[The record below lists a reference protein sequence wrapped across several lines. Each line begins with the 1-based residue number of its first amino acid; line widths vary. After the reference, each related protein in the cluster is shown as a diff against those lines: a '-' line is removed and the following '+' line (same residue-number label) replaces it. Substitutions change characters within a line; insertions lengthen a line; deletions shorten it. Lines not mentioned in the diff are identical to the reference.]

1 MKKQQVSEAQA
12 EFMANSKNSHESA
25 LRPRARIMKT
35 LGSELISNDAVA
47 VIELVKNAYDA
58 DANRVLVKFA
68 GPLLP
73 GHGSI
78 EVFDDGNGMSLDVV
92 RGAWM
97 EPATPSKRQATSSGR
112 KGRRVLGE
120 KGIGR
125 FAAMRLA
132 SELELIT
139 RARGSNQ
146 EIYGI
151 FDWTQFEDE
160 QKYLDEVLI
169 LTDQRKPEVVRSDI
183 GLDAIWPKEEAPVE
197 CPPSEQGTLLR
208 MTNLAQIWNAER
220 FRLIQRGL
228 SRLIS
233 PFKENKDFSLFLQVP
248 EPFSEFSSEITP
260 PVVLNYPHYTV
271 IGAVDPQG
279 KCDLTLEVKAT
290 GEVRRVGG
298 GFVRDA
304 REGLQHLEE
313 EAYSKLKQATE
324 SRLKDGMTEWQ
335 KKLPVCGPL
344 QIELRIWDRDDL
356 GNVIQQTGLNVQ
368 SIRTDIDS
376 FAGISIY
383 RDGFRVLP
391 YGEPNNDWLRLDIR
405 RVQNPTKRLSNNQVV
420 GHISIT
426 ADQNTGLKDQSNRE
440 GLDENQSYADF
451 REIMKSILLMIEGL
465 RGNAKKS
472 AKGEE
477 KDRQTLNLFAPLDL
491 SPIRHHLESVNPK
504 DEVAKELI
512 NNVERA
518 FNRQVESLKS
528 VVAKYHAL
536 ATLGQLVD
544 RLLHDGRLPL
554 AKIRKEALLGQEDIA
569 EGRLTG
575 EVLLGKLTGRFR
587 AIDGQGD
594 VLSTVFR
601 RYEPFGGR
609 KRGRPKQLYLE
620 RIIEDAF
627 GVCAS
632 QIEDLKIATS
642 LPTSQTLVR
651 VDEAEIQEVFV
662 NLLQNSLYWLQ
673 FVDGAHRSIEVSVSR
688 TAQDHVEILFS
699 DTGPGIPEENRER
712 IFEPYFSTK
721 KDGVGLGLA
730 IVGEIIM
737 DYYGGKLELLDSQSA
752 SGAVFRITL
761 TKRV

>member
-1 MKKQQVSEAQA
+1 
-12 EFMANSKNSHESA
+12 
-25 LRPRARIMKT
+25 MKT

-47 VIELVKNAYDA
+47 AIELVKNAYDA
-58 DANRVLVKFA
+58 EASRVLIKFIE
-68 GPLLP
+68 PLLP
-73 GHGSI
+73 GQGRI
-78 EVFDDGNGMSLDVV
+78 EIFDDGVGMSLDVV

-97 EPATPSKRQATSSGR
+97 EPATAGKRQNTSSGS

-139 RARGSNQ
+139 RARGADQ
-146 EIYGI
+146 EVYGI

-169 LTDQRKPEVVRSDI
+169 LTEERKPEVIRSDV
-183 GLDAIWPKEEAPVE
+183 GLDALWPKHEVPVE
-197 CPPSEQGTLLR
+197 CPPSVHGTLLR
-208 MTNLAQIWNAER
+208 MNNLAQAWDAER
-220 FRLIQRGL
+220 FRLIQRSL

-233 PFKENKDFSLFLQVP
+233 PFKENKDFSVFLQAP
-248 EPFSEFSSEITP
+248 EAFSEFSSEITP

-271 IGAVDPQG
+271 IGTVDPHG
-279 KCDLTLEVKAT
+279 KCNLTLEVKAT
-290 GEVRRVGG
+290 GEVRSVTG
-298 GFVRDA
+298 GFVREAKD
-304 REGLQHLEE
+304 GLQYLEE
-313 EAYSKLKQATE
+313 EAYFKLKQATE
-324 SRLKDGMTEWQ
+324 SKLEICIAEWE

-356 GNVIQQTGLNVQ
+356 GNVIQQTGINVQ
-368 SIRTDIDS
+368 NIRADIDS
-376 FAGISIY
+376 FAGINIY

-405 RVQNPTKRLSNNQVV
+405 RVQNPTKRLSNNQIV
-420 GHISIT
+420 GHVSIS

-440 GLDENQSYADF
+440 GLDENQSYSDL
-451 REIMKSILLMIEGL
+451 REIMKSILLMIEDL
-465 RGNAKKS
+465 RKK
-472 AKGEE
+472 AKGTGEGGNR
-477 KDRQTLNLFAPLDL
+477 DNQTLNLFSPLDL
-491 SPIRHHLESVNPK
+491 SPIRHHLESVSPK

-518 FNRQVESLKS
+518 FNRQVEGFKS

-554 AKIRKEALLGQEDIA
+554 AKIRKEALLAQEDIV
-569 EGRLTG
+569 EGHMTG
-575 EVLLGKLTGRFR
+575 ENLLNKLAARLR
-587 AIDGQGD
+587 IIDGQGD
-594 VLSTVFR
+594 VLATVFR

-620 RIIEDAF
+620 KIIEDAF

-632 QIEDLKIATS
+632 QIADLKIETS
-642 LPTSQTLVR
+642 LPTGQTLVR
-651 VDEAEIQEVFV
+651 VDEAEIQEVVV
-662 NLLQNSLYWLQ
+662 NLLQNSLYWFQ
-673 FVDGAHRSIEVSVSR
+673 FVDAAHRRIDVSVSR
-688 TAQDHVEILFS
+688 VAQDHVEIIFS
-699 DTGPGIPEENRER
+699 DTGPGVPEENRTR

-737 DYYGGKLELLDSQSA
+737 DYYGGKLELLDSQGA

>member
-1 MKKQQVSEAQA
+1 
-12 EFMANSKNSHESA
+12 
-25 LRPRARIMKT
+25 MKT

-58 DANRVLVKFA
+58 EASRVLIKFV
-68 GPLLP
+68 GSLLP
-73 GHGSI
+73 GQGRI
-78 EVFDDGNGMSLDVV
+78 EIFDDGSGMSLDIV

-97 EPATPSKRQATSSGR
+97 EPATPGKRQKTSSGS

-132 SELELIT
+132 SELELVT
-139 RARGSNQ
+139 RARGSDK
-146 EIYGI
+146 EVYAI

-169 LTDQRKPEVVRSDI
+169 LTDERKPEVIRSDV
-183 GLDAIWPKEEAPVE
+183 GLDAMWPKHEVPIV

-208 MTNLAQIWNAER
+208 MNNLAQVWDAER

-228 SRLIS
+228 SRLVS
-233 PFKENKDFSLFLQVP
+233 PFKENKDFSVFLQAP
-248 EPFSEFSSEITP
+248 EEFSEFSSEITP

-271 IGAVDPQG
+271 SGTIDSQG

-290 GEVRRVGG
+290 GEVRSVTG
-298 GFVRDA
+298 GFVREGKD
-304 REGLQHLEE
+304 GLQYLED
-313 EAYSKLKQATE
+313 EAYLNLKKATE
-324 SRLKDGMTEWQ
+324 CQPENGKAEWK

-356 GNVIQQTGLNVQ
+356 GNVIQQTKSNLQN
-368 SIRTDIDS
+368 IRADLDA
-376 FAGISIY
+376 FAGINIY

-405 RVQNPTKRLSNNQVV
+405 RVQNPTKRLSNNQIV

-426 ADQNTGLKDQSNRE
+426 ADQNIGLKDQSNRE
-440 GLDENQSYADF
+440 GLDENQSYSDL
-451 REIMKSILLMIEGL
+451 REIMKSILSKIEDL
-465 RGNAKKS
+465 RKKS
-472 AKGEE
+472 KGSSVGENKE
-477 KDRQTLNLFAPLDL
+477 NQTHNLFAPLDL
-491 SPIRHHLESVNPK
+491 APIRQHLESVSPK
-504 DEVAKELI
+504 DELAKELI

-518 FNRQVESLKS
+518 FNRQVESLKA

-536 ATLGQLVD
+536 ATLGQLIDV
-544 RLLHDGRLPL
+544 LLHDGRLPL
-554 AKIRKEALLGQEDIA
+554 AKIRKEALLAQEDIA
-569 EGRLTG
+569 EGRLDG
-575 EVLLGKLTGRFR
+575 EELLKKLVSRLH
-587 AIDGQGD
+587 IISGQSD
-594 VLSTVFR
+594 VLATVFR
-601 RYEPFGGR
+601 RVEPFGGR

-620 RIIEDAF
+620 KIIEDAF

-632 QIEDLKIATS
+632 QIADLKIATS
-642 LPTSQTLVR
+642 LPTGQTLVR
-651 VDEAEIQEVFV
+651 VDEAEIQEVIV

-673 FVDGAHRSIEVSVSR
+673 FVDAAQRRIDVSLSR
-688 TAQDHVEILFS
+688 TEQGHVEIIFS
-699 DTGPGIPEENRER
+699 DTGPGIPEENRTR

-730 IVGEIIM
+730 IAGEIII
-737 DYYGGKLELLDSQSA
+737 DYYGGKLELLDSTGG
-752 SGAVFRITL
+752 SGAIFRITL

>member
-1 MKKQQVSEAQA
+1 
-12 EFMANSKNSHESA
+12 
-25 LRPRARIMKT
+25 MKT

-58 DANRVLVKFA
+58 EASRVLIKFV

-73 GHGSI
+73 GQGRVEI
-78 EVFDDGNGMSLDVV
+78 FDDGNGMSLDVV
-92 RGAWM
+92 QGAWM
-97 EPATPSKRQATSSGR
+97 EPATPGKRQKTNSGS
-112 KGRRVLGE
+112 KSRRVLGE

-132 SELELIT
+132 SELQLIT
-139 RARGSNQ
+139 RARGSDQ
-146 EIYGI
+146 EVYGI

-169 LTDQRKPEVVRSDI
+169 LTDERKPEVIRSDV
-183 GLDAIWPKEEAPVE
+183 GLDAIWPKHEVAVE

-208 MTNLAQIWNAER
+208 MSNLTQAWDAER
-220 FRLIQRGL
+220 FQLIQRGL

-233 PFKENKDFSLFLQVP
+233 PFKENKDFCVYLQAS
-248 EPFSEFSSEITP
+248 EEFSEFSSEIMP
-260 PVVLNYPHYTV
+260 PLVLNYPHYTV
-271 IGAVDPQG
+271 SGTVDPQG
-279 KCDLTLEVKAT
+279 KCDLTLEVKAS
-290 GEVRRVGG
+290 GEVKRVTG
-298 GFVRDA
+298 GFVREVKD
-304 REGLQHLEE
+304 GLQYLESD
-313 EAYSKLKQATE
+313 AYFKLKQATE
-324 SRLKDGMTEWQ
+324 SQPENGEAEWE

-356 GNVIQQTGLNVQ
+356 GNVIQQTGASVQ
-368 SIRTDIDS
+368 NIRADLDA
-376 FAGISIY
+376 FAGINIY
-383 RDGFRVLP
+383 RDEFRVLP

-405 RVQNPTKRLSNNQVV
+405 RVQNPTRRLSNNQIV

-440 GLDENQSYADF
+440 GLDENQSYSDL
-451 REIMKSILLMIEGL
+451 REVMKSILSMIEDL
-465 RGNAKKS
+465 RKK
-472 AKGEE
+472 AKGTGEGGK
-477 KDRQTLNLFAPLDL
+477 KDNQPLSLFAPLDL
-491 SPIRHHLESVNPK
+491 SPIRQHLESVSPK

-518 FNRQVESLKS
+518 FNRQVESLKA

-544 RLLHDGRLPL
+544 RLLHDGRPPL
-554 AKIRKEALLGQEDIA
+554 AKIRKEALLAQEDIV
-569 EGRLTG
+569 EGHLKGEDLLNKLASRL
-575 EVLLGKLTGRFR
+575 RI
-587 AIDGQGD
+587 IDGQGD
-594 VLSTVFR
+594 VLVTVFR

-620 RIIEDAF
+620 KIIEDAF

-632 QIEDLKIATS
+632 QIEGLKIATS
-642 LPTSQTLVR
+642 LPTGQTLVR
-651 VDEAEIQEVFV
+651 VDEAELQEVIV

-673 FVDGAHRSIEVSVSR
+673 FVDAAHRYIDVSVSR
-688 TAQDHVEILFS
+688 SAQDHVEIVFS

-737 DYYGGKLELLDSQSA
+737 DYYGGKLELLDSPGS